1 MEPEFKSLHFVL
13 KANTS
18 DFWHAAGNNYMK
30 SYKSEQTVCA
40 CTCVCVCVCVFERE
54 RSRVN
59 VLLFPFG
66 IKILNQF
73 IRL

>member
-1 MEPEFKSLHFVL
+1 MIVEPEFKSLHFVL

-40 CTCVCVCVCVFERE
+40 RTCVCVCVCVC
-54 RSRVN
+54 V
-59 VLLFPFG
+59 
-66 IKILNQF
+66 
-73 IRL
+73 

>member
-1 MEPEFKSLHFVL
+1 MIVEPEFKSMHFVL

-18 DFWHAAGNNYMK
+18 HFWHAAGNNYMK
-30 SYKSEQTVCA
+30 SYKSEQTVC
-40 CTCVCVCVCVFERE
+40 VCVCVFERKQ
-54 RSRVN
+54 SRVN

-66 IKILNQF
+66 INILNQF